1 MNRWWRRYSRCLMG
15 VALGIVMRVGSPP
28 RHRHREPGTQPR
40 DPRPVSVFVYITD
53 IVIVGLQVLVATS
66 EQILLGIIV
75 IVLETLVLDRAMLL
89 GKSASRS
96 SPLRIV

>member
-1 MNRWWRRYSRCLMG
+1 
-15 VALGIVMRVGSPP
+15 
-28 RHRHREPGTQPR
+28 
-40 DPRPVSVFVYITD
+40 VSVFVYITD